1 MQNNSTN
8 FDDLMKGVINKNL
21 IDGEFYEY
29 INIEDFNEKLISIG
43 VTLND
48 LQLSCLCSKYSLPN
62 ELRLIDKKRFE
73 QSLEDNL
80 NGVLK
85 IE

>member
-29 INIEDFNEKLISIG
+29 INIEDFNEKLILIG